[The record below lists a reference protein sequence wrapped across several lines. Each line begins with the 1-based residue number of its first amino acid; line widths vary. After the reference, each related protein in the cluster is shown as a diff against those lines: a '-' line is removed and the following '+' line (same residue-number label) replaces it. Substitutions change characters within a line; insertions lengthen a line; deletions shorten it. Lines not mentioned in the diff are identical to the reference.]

1 MFKEIF
7 NSIYDVYKQQLVK
20 LHGQLDSIDK
30 IEEQMKI
37 QAAYMTEL
45 NKIYGRML
53 DAVKVKE

>member
-1 MFKEIF
+1 
-7 NSIYDVYKQQLVK
+7 
-20 LHGQLDSIDK
+20 
-30 IEEQMKI
+30 MKI